1 MSSTLRLRVR
11 GPVSIHGRKP
21 GEEFDA
27 PTDADGVLLDLLTR
41 KRFADG
47 SFEAVTPEPPPAP
60 QPQATTAK
68 TKKEG

>member
-27 PTDADGVLLDLLTR
+27 ETDADGVPLDLLTR

-47 SFEAVTPEPPPAP
+47 SFERVETPAS